1 SVAGSMQQRHA
12 VTAIVRDDHS
22 RLGADDLREVELN
35 ELLVPG
41 EAVAP
46 LLRLVREPVARE
58 VQRANPESPA
68 QLAGDLKPVDA
79 ASGPA
84 VDEQQHRSAGIA
96 HLHVEYLNP
105 RGVPLRRPP

>member
-1 SVAGSMQQRHA
+1 

-35 ELLVPG
+35 KLLVPG

-46 LLRLVREPVARE
+46 PLRLVREPVARE
-58 VQRANPESPA
+58 VQRTDTESPA
-68 QLAGDLKPVDA
+68 QRAGDLEPVDA
-79 ASGPA
+79 AGGPA
-84 VDEQQHRSAGIA
+84 LDEQQYRGAGIA
-96 HLHVEYLNP
+96 HLHVEDLHR